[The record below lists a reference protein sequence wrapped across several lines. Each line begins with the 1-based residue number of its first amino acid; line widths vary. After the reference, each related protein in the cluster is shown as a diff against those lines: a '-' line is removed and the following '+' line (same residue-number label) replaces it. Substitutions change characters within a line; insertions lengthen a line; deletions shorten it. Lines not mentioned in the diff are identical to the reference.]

1 MVQTENRVN
10 LTTLATTETTG
21 AATGT
26 ASYVDVIGNTK
37 NVYEYNVYAIN
48 TVGDTWDY
56 SNPALNN
63 LAPGA
68 GFPTITVDSQGG
80 TQQMA
85 TLTAPTDANATAT
98 IANKKTATVTVTW
111 KDTSSTETGFL
122 VQRSTTANFSLNV
135 VNATV
140 GPNVTTL
147 NQSVPRAQTFY
158 YRVLAFDNAK
168 QSAWSNTAT
177 VTTP

>member
-1 MVQTENRVN
+1 
-10 LTTLATTETTG
+10 
-21 AATGT
+21 
-26 ASYVDVIGNTK
+26 
-37 NVYEYNVYAIN
+37 
-48 TVGDTWDY
+48 
-56 SNPALNN
+56 
-63 LAPGA
+63 
-68 GFPTITVDSQGG
+68 
-80 TQQMA
+80 MA